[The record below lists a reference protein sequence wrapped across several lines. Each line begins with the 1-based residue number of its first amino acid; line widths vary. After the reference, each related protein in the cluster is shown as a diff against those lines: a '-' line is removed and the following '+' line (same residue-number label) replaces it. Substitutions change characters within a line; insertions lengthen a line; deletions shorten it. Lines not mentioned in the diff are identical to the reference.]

1 MRGVVSGAMLMGL
14 RALGLTNAFDAVY
27 GASAGAMG
35 AAYFVSGQVGLRLAM
50 WVGTGVTFSRWVGW
64 LVGVLMEG
72 SLTNEWASDAAHQR
86 CLLYI
91 LAWQMYKTGLCFG
104 YF

>member
-35 AAYFVSGQVGLRLAM
+35 AAYFVSGQVGAVRICAWPCAWGPELRSVGG
-50 WVGTGVTFSRWVGW
+50 WVGGW
-64 LVGVLMEG
+64 G
-72 SLTNEWASDAAHQR
+72 
-86 CLLYI
+86 
-91 LAWQMYKTGLCFG
+91 F
-104 YF
+104 

>member
-35 AAYFVSGQVGLRLAM
+35 AAYFVSGQVGGVRFAPGH
-50 WVGTGVTFSRWVGW
+50 VGGNQSYVQSVGGYVGGVF
-64 LVGVLMEG
+64 E
-72 SLTNEWASDAAHQR
+72 
-86 CLLYI
+86 
-91 LAWQMYKTGLCFG
+91 
-104 YF
+104 